1 MYRNDNY
8 EFPIDENSNDD
19 NPKNYRYYSTKKSL
33 KLVCMSVLPIMDKHV
48 KERCIKTKTITS
60 FLKETLFFRIYMTL
74 EILDSALIASVNG
87 YFKI

>member
-1 MYRNDNY
+1 
-8 EFPIDENSNDD
+8 
-19 NPKNYRYYSTKKSL
+19 
-33 KLVCMSVLPIMDKHV
+33 V